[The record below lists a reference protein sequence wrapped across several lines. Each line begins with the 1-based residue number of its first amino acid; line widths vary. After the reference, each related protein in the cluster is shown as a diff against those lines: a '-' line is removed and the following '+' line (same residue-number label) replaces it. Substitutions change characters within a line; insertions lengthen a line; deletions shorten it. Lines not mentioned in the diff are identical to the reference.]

1 MLRIV
6 FAGAKARRVSLIS
19 FALAANLLACTTKD
33 ATLPNTRPFVDD
45 PSGGNA
51 SDLVNDGSVGGDSA
65 GGDVSLIV
73 PDGGDDP
80 DANGSGGTEA
90 LPPGT
95 LPPGFTMADVGGYKL
110 GDPIATDGSGGSS
123 GSSATGGAG
132 GSAGSQ
138 TCGTTILAVIRDFRA
153 DSSTFEGPTIGD
165 DRMVVEPILG
175 ADRKPVFALGGA
187 SHTIASPDV
196 FNTFFHDSPGTN
208 LPFVL
213 YMFFAPSNGV
223 TSFQSSAFFPLDNQG
238 YGNDGNDDAKP
249 PRMHNFHFTTEIHT
263 EFKYAGGETFNFK
276 GDDDVWAFINN
287 HLVIDLGGVHSAE
300 PASVVLDDQ
309 AATLGISVGNVY
321 PFDMFQ
327 TERHTN
333 GSNFRADTDLAFVDC
348 GTIVPESPPK

>member
-1 MLRIV
+1 
-6 FAGAKARRVSLIS
+6 
-19 FALAANLLACTTKD
+19 T
-33 ATLPNTRPFVDD
+33 
-45 PSGGNA
+45 
-51 SDLVNDGSVGGDSA
+51 SDFVNDGSAGGSSA
-65 GGDVSLIV
+65 GGSVSLLV

-80 DANGSGGTEA
+80 DGSSAGSMQA

-95 LPPGFTMADVGGYKL
+95 LPPGFMMADVGGYKL
-110 GDPIATDGSGGSS
+110 GDPIATDGSGGGDSS
-123 GSSATGGAG
+123 GGTGGASGTG
-132 GSAGSQ
+132 GSSGSQ
-138 TCGTTILAVIRDFRA
+138 TCGTTILAVIRDFKA
-153 DSSTFEGPTIGD
+153 DGSTFEGPTIGD
-165 DRMVVEPILG
+165 DRMAVEPTLG
-175 ADRKPVFALGGA
+175 ADRKPVFAFSGP
-187 SHTIASPDV
+187 SHTIASPEV
-196 FNTFFHDSPGTN
+196 FNTFFHNTPGTN

-238 YGNDGNDDAKP
+238 YGNDGNDDSNP
-249 PRMHNFHFTTEIHT
+249 PVMHNFHFTTEIHT
-263 EFKYAGGETFNFK
+263 EFKYAGGETFNFT

-309 AATLGISVGNVY
+309 AAALGITVGNVY

-327 TERHTN
+327 TERHTT